1 MPKVK
6 PKKRKQ
12 PITPTIKPK
21 ESSISA
27 QSCRTV
33 IRRFHVLLKRKEQL
47 KAEPAGA
54 DRTTKLAEVE
64 QEIELLGGLERYQEL
79 SSLGQRDERG
89 GGSER
94 IFISWLKEL
103 GVHKDRQD
111 KGKTK
116 MLEVGAL
123 KPDNYQS
130 CSSWVAW
137 TPIDLH
143 SRHPDILEQDFLAM
157 DPEQHT
163 NKFDAISLSLVLNFM
178 PSLIN
183 RGTVLSWL
191 LVELTS
197 EAGCLTGKALRL
209 AHLFLKTEGF
219 LFLALPLPCV
229 SNSRYLD
236 FDHLKALM
244 ESVGFTELQCRW
256 KPKGKMAYW
265 LYQKSQV
272 KASLNISRFTKK
284 HELRS
289 GKLRNN
295 FAILLSNK

>member
-1 MPKVK
+1 
-6 PKKRKQ
+6 
-12 PITPTIKPK
+12 
-21 ESSISA
+21 
-27 QSCRTV
+27 
-33 IRRFHVLLKRKEQL
+33 
-47 KAEPAGA
+47 
-54 DRTTKLAEVE
+54 
-64 QEIELLGGLERYQEL
+64 
-79 SSLGQRDERG
+79 
-89 GGSER
+89 
-94 IFISWLKEL
+94 
-103 GVHKDRQD
+103 
-111 KGKTK
+111 

-197 EAGCLTGKALRL
+197 EAVCLTGKALRL

-219 LFLALPLPCV
+219 LFLAV
-229 SNSRYLD
+229 SSSLSLSYGLIPELDLLSFPSHASRIQD
-236 FDHLKALM
+236 TWI
-244 ESVGFTELQCRW
+244 ST
-256 KPKGKMAYW
+256 
-265 LYQKSQV
+265 
-272 KASLNISRFTKK
+272 ISR
-284 HELRS
+284 H
-289 GKLRNN
+289 
-295 FAILLSNK
+295 